1 VSGEGRVG
9 LVVRGVDPSRS
20 VPAFWDD
27 GPPAGMTPDQ
37 WAAVCKRRGLV
48 AFVAEETGGPLA
60 GFAFAESTPRWVRVL
75 ALEGG
80 AEARRLLLERLL
92 KAAGEREVLG
102 FAGRQEDDVRGPSS
116 YLFRRA
122 RN

>member
-1 VSGEGRVG
+1 MSGEGRVG

-27 GPPAGMTPDQ
+27 GPLPGITPGQ

-48 AFVAEETGGPLA
+48 AFVAEEAGGLLA
-60 GFAFAESTPRWVRVL
+60 GFAFAESTPRWVHVL
-75 ALEGG
+75 ALEGE

-92 KAAGEREVLG
+92 KAAGEREVLA
-102 FAGRQEDDVRGPSS
+102 FAGRQEDGVRGPSS
-116 YLFRRA
+116 YLVRRA
-122 RN
+122 RH